1 MKFITT
7 TLLSLLALV
16 SLQISSV
23 AMAADNK
30 SNTPSIKYNP
40 NAKFKIN
47 ISEVEFR
54 KNANGR
60 QLMARIY
67 QPEGPGPFPTMLDLH
82 GGAWNNKDRLA
93 EQPMNKAIAE
103 SGVLVVA
110 IDLTSAIDIPYPAN
124 VQDAN
129 YGVRWLKLNAAK
141 WNGDPTKIGI
151 YGSSSGGH
159 IAELLAMRPNDAR
172 YNAFPLDGGRNIN
185 AKVNYIVVRSPISNP
200 FARYQN
206 AVAHKRDKMMA
217 NNTNY
222 FKPWESIHEASPQEI
237 LDRKE
242 LISLATPIL
251 LMQGALDDNVLPITQ
266 EQFCKSYNAAGG
278 KCQYLLFEGSE
289 HEWVAE
295 ESAQT
300 DKARQTV
307 KTYIASQFPK

>member
-1 MKFITT
+1 MKPSLTI
-7 TLLSLLALV
+7 LSLLALV
-16 SLQISSV
+16 NLHISSV
-23 AMAADNK
+23 ATAADNK
-30 SNTPSIKYNP
+30 PSNSNVKYSP
-40 NAKFKIN
+40 NAKFSIT

-67 QPEGPGPFPTMLDLH
+67 QPEGPGPFPTILDLH
-82 GGAWNNKDRLA
+82 GGAWNNKDRMA
-93 EQPMNKAIAE
+93 EQPMDRAIAE

-110 IDLTSAIDIPYPAN
+110 IDLTSAMDMPYPAN

-129 YGVRWLKLNAAK
+129 YGVRWLKLNAPK
-141 WNGDPTKIGI
+141 WHGDVTKIGI

-159 IAELLAMRPNDAR
+159 IAELLAMRPNDPR
-172 YNAFPLDGGRNIN
+172 YNSIPLEAAKNIS
-185 AKVNYIVVRSPISNP
+185 AKVDYIAVRSPISNP
-200 FARYQN
+200 YARYQN
-206 AVAHKRDKMMA
+206 AVTHKRDKMIT

-242 LISLATPIL
+242 LVTLPPVL
-251 LMQGALDDNVLPITQ
+251 LMQGALDDNVPPVSQ
-266 EQFCKSYNAAGG
+266 EKFCASYNTAGG
-278 KCQYLLFEGSE
+278 KCKYLLFEGSE

-300 DKARQTV
+300 DKARQAV
-307 KTYIASQFPK
+307 KAYIATQYPQ

>member
-1 MKFITT
+1 
-7 TLLSLLALV
+7 V
-16 SLQISSV
+16 
-23 AMAADNK
+23 
-30 SNTPSIKYNP
+30 KYSP
-40 NAKFKIN
+40 NAKFSIT

-67 QPEGPGPFPTMLDLH
+67 QPEGPGPFPTILDLH
-82 GGAWNNKDRLA
+82 GGAWNNKDRMA
-93 EQPMNKAIAE
+93 EQPMDRAIAE

-110 IDLTSAIDIPYPAN
+110 IDLTSAMDMPYPAN

-129 YGVRWLKLNAAK
+129 YGVRWLKLNAPK
-141 WNGDPTKIGI
+141 WHGDVTKIGI

-159 IAELLAMRPNDAR
+159 IAELLAMRPNDPR
-172 YNAFPLDGGRNIN
+172 YNSIPLEAAKNIS
-185 AKVNYIVVRSPISNP
+185 AKIDYIAVRSPISNP
-200 FARYQN
+200 YARYQN
-206 AVAHKRDKMMA
+206 AVTHKRDKMIT

-242 LISLATPIL
+242 LVTLPPVL
-251 LMQGALDDNVLPITQ
+251 LMQGALDDNVPPVSQ
-266 EQFCKSYNAAGG
+266 EKFCASYNTAGG
-278 KCQYLLFEGSE
+278 KCKYLLFEGSE

-307 KTYIASQFPK
+307 KAYIASQFPK

>member
-1 MKFITT
+1 MKPSLTI
-7 TLLSLLALV
+7 LSLLALV
-16 SLQISSV
+16 NLHISSV
-23 AMAADNK
+23 ATAADNK
-30 SNTPSIKYNP
+30 PSNSNVKYSP
-40 NAKFKIN
+40 NAKFSIT

-67 QPEGPGPFPTMLDLH
+67 QPEGPGPFPTILDLH
-82 GGAWNNKDRLA
+82 GGAWNNKDRMA
-93 EQPMNKAIAE
+93 EQPMDRAIAE

-110 IDLTSAIDIPYPAN
+110 IDLTSAMDMPYPAN

-129 YGVRWLKLNAAK
+129 YGVRWLKLNAPK
-141 WNGDPTKIGI
+141 WHGDVTKIGI

-159 IAELLAMRPNDAR
+159 IAELLAMRPNDPR
-172 YNAFPLDGGRNIN
+172 YNSIPLEAAKNIS
-185 AKVNYIVVRSPISNP
+185 AKVDYIAVRSPISNP
-200 FARYQN
+200 YARYQN
-206 AVAHKRDKMMA
+206 AVTHKRDKMIT

-242 LISLATPIL
+242 LVTLPPVL
-251 LMQGALDDNVLPITQ
+251 LMQGALDYNVPPVSQ
-266 EQFCKSYNAAGG
+266 EKFCASYNTAGG
-278 KCQYLLFEGSE
+278 KCKYLLFEGSE

-307 KTYIASQFPK
+307 KAYIATQYPQ

>member
-1 MKFITT
+1 MKPSLTI
-7 TLLSLLALV
+7 LSLLALV
-16 SLQISSV
+16 NLHISSV
-23 AMAADNK
+23 ATAADNK
-30 SNTPSIKYNP
+30 PSNSNVKYSP
-40 NAKFKIN
+40 NAKFSIT

-67 QPEGPGPFPTMLDLH
+67 QPEGPGPFPTILDLH
-82 GGAWNNKDRLA
+82 GGAWNNKDRMA
-93 EQPMNKAIAE
+93 EQPMDRAIAE

-110 IDLTSAIDIPYPAN
+110 IDLTSAMDMPYPAN

-129 YGVRWLKLNAAK
+129 YGVRWLKLNAPK
-141 WNGDPTKIGI
+141 WHGDVTKIGI

-159 IAELLAMRPNDAR
+159 IAELLAMRPNDPR
-172 YNAFPLDGGRNIN
+172 YNSIPLEAAKNIS
-185 AKVNYIVVRSPISNP
+185 AKVDYIAVRSPISNP
-200 FARYQN
+200 YARYQN
-206 AVAHKRDKMMA
+206 AVTHKRDKMIT

-242 LISLATPIL
+242 LVTLPPVL
-251 LMQGALDDNVLPITQ
+251 LMQGALDDNVPPVSQ
-266 EQFCKSYNAAGG
+266 EKFCASYNTAGG
-278 KCQYLLFEGSE
+278 KCKYLLFEGSE

-307 KTYIASQFPK
+307 KAYIATQYPQ

>member
-1 MKFITT
+1 MKPSLTI
-7 TLLSLLALV
+7 LSLLALV
-16 SLQISSV
+16 NLHISSV
-23 AMAADNK
+23 ATAADNK
-30 SNTPSIKYNP
+30 PSNSNVKYSP
-40 NAKFKIN
+40 NAKFSIT

-67 QPEGPGPFPTMLDLH
+67 QPEGPGPFPTILDLH
-82 GGAWNNKDRLA
+82 GGAWNNKDRMA
-93 EQPMNKAIAE
+93 EQPMDRAIAE

-110 IDLTSAIDIPYPAN
+110 IDLTSAMDMPYPAN

-129 YGVRWLKLNAAK
+129 YGVRWLKLNAPK
-141 WNGDPTKIGI
+141 WHGDVTKIGI

-159 IAELLAMRPNDAR
+159 IAELLAMRPNDPR
-172 YNAFPLDGGRNIN
+172 YNSIPLEAAKNIS
-185 AKVNYIVVRSPISNP
+185 AKVDYIAVRSPISNP
-200 FARYQN
+200 YARYKN
-206 AVAHKRDKMMA
+206 AVTHKRDKMIT

-242 LISLATPIL
+242 LVTLPPVL
-251 LMQGALDDNVLPITQ
+251 LMQGALDDNVPPVSQ
-266 EQFCKSYNAAGG
+266 EKFCASYNTAGG
-278 KCQYLLFEGSE
+278 KCKYLLFEGSE

-307 KTYIASQFPK
+307 KAYIATQYPQ

>member
-1 MKFITT
+1 MKPSLTI
-7 TLLSLLALV
+7 LSLLALV
-16 SLQISSV
+16 NLHISSV
-23 AMAADNK
+23 ATAADNK
-30 SNTPSIKYNP
+30 PSNSNVKYSP
-40 NAKFKIN
+40 NAKFSIT

-67 QPEGPGPFPTMLDLH
+67 QPEGPGPFPTILDLH
-82 GGAWNNKDRLA
+82 GGAWNNKDRMA
-93 EQPMNKAIAE
+93 EQPMDRAIAE

-110 IDLTSAIDIPYPAN
+110 IDLTSAMDMPYPAN

-129 YGVRWLKLNAAK
+129 YGVRWLKLNAPK
-141 WNGDPTKIGI
+141 WHGDVTKIGI

-159 IAELLAMRPNDAR
+159 IAELLAMRPNDPR
-172 YNAFPLDGGRNIN
+172 YNSIPLEAAKNIS
-185 AKVNYIVVRSPISNP
+185 AKIDYIAVRSPISNP
-200 FARYQN
+200 YARYQN
-206 AVAHKRDKMMA
+206 AVTHKRDKMIT

-222 FKPWESIHEASPQEI
+222 FKPWDSIHEARPQEI

-242 LISLATPIL
+242 LVTLPPVL
-251 LMQGALDDNVLPITQ
+251 LMQGALDDNVPPVSQ
-266 EQFCKSYNAAGG
+266 EKFCASYNTAGG
-278 KCQYLLFEGSE
+278 KCKYLLFEGSE

-307 KTYIASQFPK
+307 KAYIATQYPQ

>member
-1 MKFITT
+1 MKPSLTI
-7 TLLSLLALV
+7 LSLLALV
-16 SLQISSV
+16 NLHISSV
-23 AMAADNK
+23 ATAADNK
-30 SNTPSIKYNP
+30 PSNSNVKYSP
-40 NAKFKIN
+40 NAKFSIT

-67 QPEGPGPFPTMLDLH
+67 QPEGPGPFPTILDLH
-82 GGAWNNKDRLA
+82 GGAWNNKDRMA
-93 EQPMNKAIAE
+93 EQPMDRAIAE

-110 IDLTSAIDIPYPAN
+110 IDLTSAMDMPYPAN

-129 YGVRWLKLNAAK
+129 YGVRWLKLNAPK
-141 WNGDPTKIGI
+141 WHGDVTKIGI

-159 IAELLAMRPNDAR
+159 IAELLAMRPNDPR
-172 YNAFPLDGGRNIN
+172 YNSIPLEAAKNIS
-185 AKVNYIVVRSPISNP
+185 AKIDYIAVRSPISNP
-200 FARYQN
+200 YARYQN
-206 AVAHKRDKMMA
+206 AVTHKRDKMIT

-242 LISLATPIL
+242 LVTLPPVL
-251 LMQGALDDNVLPITQ
+251 LMQGALDDNVPPVSQ
-266 EQFCKSYNAAGG
+266 EKFCASYNTAGG
-278 KCQYLLFEGSE
+278 KCKYLLFEGSE

-307 KTYIASQFPK
+307 KAYIATQYPQ

>member
-1 MKFITT
+1 MKSSLTI
-7 TLLSLLALV
+7 LSLLALV
-16 SLQISSV
+16 NLHISSV
-23 AMAADNK
+23 ATAADNK
-30 SNTPSIKYNP
+30 PSNSNVKYSP
-40 NAKFKIN
+40 NAKFSIT

-67 QPEGPGPFPTMLDLH
+67 QPEGPGPFPTILDLH
-82 GGAWNNKDRLA
+82 GGAWNNKDRMA
-93 EQPMNKAIAE
+93 EQPMDRAIAE

-110 IDLTSAIDIPYPAN
+110 IDLTSAMDMPYPAN

-129 YGVRWLKLNAAK
+129 YGVRWLKLNAPK
-141 WNGDPTKIGI
+141 WHGDVTKIGI

-159 IAELLAMRPNDAR
+159 IAELLAMRPNDPR
-172 YNAFPLDGGRNIN
+172 YNSIPLEAAKNIS
-185 AKVNYIVVRSPISNP
+185 AKVDYIAVRSPISNP
-200 FARYQN
+200 YARYQN
-206 AVAHKRDKMMA
+206 AVTHKRDKMIT

-242 LISLATPIL
+242 LVTLPPVL
-251 LMQGALDDNVLPITQ
+251 LMQGALDDNVPPVSQ
-266 EQFCKSYNAAGG
+266 EKFCASYNTAGG
-278 KCQYLLFEGSE
+278 KCKYLLFEGSE

-307 KTYIASQFPK
+307 KAYIATQYPQ

>member
-1 MKFITT
+1 MKPSLTI
-7 TLLSLLALV
+7 LSLLALV
-16 SLQISSV
+16 NLHISSV
-23 AMAADNK
+23 ATAADNK
-30 SNTPSIKYNP
+30 PSNSNVKYSP
-40 NAKFKIN
+40 NAKFSIT

-67 QPEGPGPFPTMLDLH
+67 QPEGPGPFPTILDLH
-82 GGAWNNKDRLA
+82 GGAWNNKDRMA
-93 EQPMNKAIAE
+93 EQPMDRAIAE

-110 IDLTSAIDIPYPAN
+110 IDLTSAMDMPYPAN

-129 YGVRWLKLNAAK
+129 YGVRWLKLNAPK
-141 WNGDPTKIGI
+141 WHGDVTKIGI

-159 IAELLAMRPNDAR
+159 IAELLAMRPNDPR
-172 YNAFPLDGGRNIN
+172 YNSIPLEAEKNIS
-185 AKVNYIVVRSPISNP
+185 AKVDYIAVRSPISNP
-200 FARYQN
+200 YARYQN
-206 AVAHKRDKMMA
+206 AVTHKRDKMIT

-242 LISLATPIL
+242 LVTLPPVL
-251 LMQGALDDNVLPITQ
+251 LMQGALDDNVPPVSQ
-266 EQFCKSYNAAGG
+266 EKFCASYNTAGG
-278 KCQYLLFEGSE
+278 KCKYLLFEGSE

-300 DKARQTV
+300 DKARQNV
-307 KTYIASQFPK
+307 KAYIATQYPQ

>member
-1 MKFITT
+1 MKPSLTI
-7 TLLSLLALV
+7 LSLLALV
-16 SLQISSV
+16 NLHISSV
-23 AMAADNK
+23 ATAADNK
-30 SNTPSIKYNP
+30 PSNSNVKYSP
-40 NAKFKIN
+40 NAKFSIT

-67 QPEGPGPFPTMLDLH
+67 QPEGPGPFPTILDLH
-82 GGAWNNKDRLA
+82 GGAWNNKDRMA
-93 EQPMNKAIAE
+93 EQPMDRAIAE

-110 IDLTSAIDIPYPAN
+110 IDLTSAMDIPYPAN

-129 YGVRWLKLNAAK
+129 YGVRWLKLNAPK
-141 WNGDPTKIGI
+141 WHGDVTKIGI

-159 IAELLAMRPNDAR
+159 IAELLAMRPNDPR
-172 YNAFPLDGGRNIN
+172 YNSIPLEAAKNIS
-185 AKVNYIVVRSPISNP
+185 AKVDYIAVRSPISNP
-200 FARYQN
+200 YARYQN
-206 AVAHKRDKMMA
+206 AVTHKRDKMIT

-242 LISLATPIL
+242 LVTLPPVL
-251 LMQGALDDNVLPITQ
+251 LMQGALDDNVPPVSQ
-266 EQFCKSYNAAGG
+266 EKFCASYNTAGG
-278 KCQYLLFEGSE
+278 KCKYLLFEGSE

-307 KTYIASQFPK
+307 KAYIATQYPQ

>member
-1 MKFITT
+1 MKPSLTI
-7 TLLSLLALV
+7 LSLLALV
-16 SLQISSV
+16 NLHISSV
-23 AMAADNK
+23 ATAADNK
-30 SNTPSIKYNP
+30 PSNSNVKYSP
-40 NAKFKIN
+40 NAKFSIT

-67 QPEGPGPFPTMLDLH
+67 QPEGPGPFPTILDLH
-82 GGAWNNKDRLA
+82 GGAWNNKDRMA
-93 EQPMNKAIAE
+93 EQPMDRAIAE
-103 SGVLVVA
+103 SGVLVVS
-110 IDLTSAIDIPYPAN
+110 IDLTSAMDMPYPAN

-129 YGVRWLKLNAAK
+129 YGVRWLKLNAPK
-141 WNGDPTKIGI
+141 WHGDVTKIGI

-159 IAELLAMRPNDAR
+159 IAELLAMRPNDPR
-172 YNAFPLDGGRNIN
+172 YNSIPLEAAKNIS
-185 AKVNYIVVRSPISNP
+185 AKVDYIAVRSPISNP
-200 FARYQN
+200 YARYQN
-206 AVAHKRDKMMA
+206 AVTHKRDKMIT

-242 LISLATPIL
+242 LVTLPPVL
-251 LMQGALDDNVLPITQ
+251 LMQGALDDNVPPVSQ
-266 EQFCKSYNAAGG
+266 EKFCASYNTAGG
-278 KCQYLLFEGSE
+278 KCKYLLFEGSE

-307 KTYIASQFPK
+307 KAYIATQYPQ

>member
-1 MKFITT
+1 MKPSLTI
-7 TLLSLLALV
+7 LSLLALV
-16 SLQISSV
+16 NLHISSV
-23 AMAADNK
+23 ATAADNK
-30 SNTPSIKYNP
+30 PSNSNVKYSP
-40 NAKFKIN
+40 NAKFSIT

-67 QPEGPGPFPTMLDLH
+67 QPEGPGPFPTILDLH
-82 GGAWNNKDRLA
+82 GGAWNNKDRMA
-93 EQPMNKAIAE
+93 EQPMDRAIAE

-110 IDLTSAIDIPYPAN
+110 IDLTSAMDMPYPAN

-129 YGVRWLKLNAAK
+129 YGVRWLKLNAPK
-141 WNGDPTKIGI
+141 WHGDVTKIGI

-159 IAELLAMRPNDAR
+159 IAELLAMRPNDPR
-172 YNAFPLDGGRNIN
+172 YNSIPLEAAKNIS
-185 AKVNYIVVRSPISNP
+185 AKVDYIAVRSPISNP
-200 FARYQN
+200 YARYQN
-206 AVAHKRDKMMA
+206 AVTHKRDKMIT

-242 LISLATPIL
+242 LVTLPPVL
-251 LMQGALDDNVLPITQ
+251 LMQGALDDNVPPVSQ
-266 EQFCKSYNAAGG
+266 EKFCASYNTAGG
-278 KCQYLLFEGSE
+278 KCKYVLFEGSE

-307 KTYIASQFPK
+307 KAYIATQYPQ

>member
-1 MKFITT
+1 MKPSLTI
-7 TLLSLLALV
+7 LSLLALV
-16 SLQISSV
+16 NLHISSV
-23 AMAADNK
+23 ATAADNK
-30 SNTPSIKYNP
+30 PSNSNVKYSP
-40 NAKFKIN
+40 NAKFSIT

-67 QPEGPGPFPTMLDLH
+67 QPEGPGPFPTILDLH
-82 GGAWNNKDRLA
+82 GGAWNNKDRMA
-93 EQPMNKAIAE
+93 EQPMDRAIAE

-110 IDLTSAIDIPYPAN
+110 IDLTSAMDMPYPAN

-129 YGVRWLKLNAAK
+129 YGVRWLKLNAPK
-141 WNGDPTKIGI
+141 WHGDVTKIGI

-159 IAELLAMRPNDAR
+159 IAELLAMRPNDPR
-172 YNAFPLDGGRNIN
+172 YNSIPLEAAKNIS
-185 AKVNYIVVRSPISNP
+185 AKVDYIVVRSPISNP
-200 FARYQN
+200 YARYQN
-206 AVAHKRDKMMA
+206 AVTHKRDKMIT

-242 LISLATPIL
+242 LVTLPPVL
-251 LMQGALDDNVLPITQ
+251 LMQGALDDNVPPVSQ
-266 EQFCKSYNAAGG
+266 EKFCASYNTAGG
-278 KCQYLLFEGSE
+278 KCKYLLFEGSE

-307 KTYIASQFPK
+307 KAYIATQYPQ

>member
-1 MKFITT
+1 MKPSLTI
-7 TLLSLLALV
+7 LSLLALV
-16 SLQISSV
+16 NLHISSV
-23 AMAADNK
+23 ATAADNK
-30 SNTPSIKYNP
+30 PSNSNVKYSP
-40 NAKFKIN
+40 NAKFSIT
-47 ISEVEFR
+47 ISELEFR

-67 QPEGPGPFPTMLDLH
+67 QPEGPGPFPTILDLH
-82 GGAWNNKDRLA
+82 GGAWNNKDRMA
-93 EQPMNKAIAE
+93 EQPMDRAIAE

-110 IDLTSAIDIPYPAN
+110 IDLTSAMDMPYPAN

-129 YGVRWLKLNAAK
+129 YGVRWLKLNAPK
-141 WNGDPTKIGI
+141 WHGDVTKIGI

-159 IAELLAMRPNDAR
+159 IAELLAMRPNDPR
-172 YNAFPLDGGRNIN
+172 YNSIPLEAAKNIS
-185 AKVNYIVVRSPISNP
+185 AKVDYIAVRSPISNP
-200 FARYQN
+200 YARYQN
-206 AVAHKRDKMMA
+206 AVTHKRDKMIT

-242 LISLATPIL
+242 LVTLPPVL
-251 LMQGALDDNVLPITQ
+251 LMQGALDDNVPPVSQ
-266 EQFCKSYNAAGG
+266 EKFCASYNTAGG
-278 KCQYLLFEGSE
+278 KCKYLLFEGSE

-307 KTYIASQFPK
+307 KAYIATQYPQ